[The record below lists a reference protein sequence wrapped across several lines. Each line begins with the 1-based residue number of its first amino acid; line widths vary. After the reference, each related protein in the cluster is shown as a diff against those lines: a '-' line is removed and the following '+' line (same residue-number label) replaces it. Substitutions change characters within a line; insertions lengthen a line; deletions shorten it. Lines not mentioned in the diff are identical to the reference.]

1 LATAYAASQ
10 SLYMVYGCSR
20 SYSGLKG
27 I

>member
-20 SYSGLKG
+20 SRLSTAGD
-27 I
+27 